1 MKSFPPTMFK
11 PILATCATL
20 ATGSA
25 AVAGPYVNLE
35 ANTGFLGSD
44 YQAATTELHVGYE
57 GKAGAFDWYV
67 QGGPSVLSIDSNG
80 MEGLESDENN
90 QVEMS
95 GKIGAS
101 IAANEQLSIY
111 GEASGVTGEFEN
123 SYGFKAGAKF
133 VF

>member
-1 MKSFPPTMFK
+1 MLK
-11 PILATCATL
+11 PILAACATL

-25 AVAGPYVNLE
+25 AVAGPYVNIE
-35 ANTGFLGSD
+35 SNAGFLGSD

-57 GKAGAFDWYV
+57 GTTGAFNWYV
-67 QGGPSVLSIDSNG
+67 QGGPSVLSLDSNG
-80 MEGLESDENN
+80 GESDENN

-101 IAANEQLSIY
+101 VAASEQLSIY
-111 GEASGVTGEFEN
+111 GELSGLTGELEN
-123 SYGFKAGAKF
+123 SYGLKAGAKF

>member
-1 MKSFPPTMFK
+1 MLK
-11 PILATCATL
+11 PILAACATL

-25 AVAGPYVNLE
+25 AVAGPYVNIE
-35 ANTGFLGSD
+35 SNTGFLGSD

-57 GKAGAFDWYV
+57 GTTGAFNWYV
-67 QGGPSVLSIDSNG
+67 QGGPSVLSLDSNG
-80 MEGLESDENN
+80 VESDENN

-101 IAANEQLSIY
+101 VAASEQLSIY
-111 GEASGVTGEFEN
+111 GEFSGLTGEFEN
-123 SYGFKAGAKF
+123 SYGLKAGAKF

>member
-1 MKSFPPTMFK
+1 MKSFPPTMLK
-11 PILATCATL
+11 PILAACATL

-25 AVAGPYVNLE
+25 AVAGPYVNIE
-35 ANTGFLGSD
+35 SNTGFLGSD

-57 GKAGAFDWYV
+57 GTTGAFNWYV
-67 QGGPSVLSIDSNG
+67 QGGPSVLSLDSNG
-80 MEGLESDENN
+80 VESDENN

-101 IAANEQLSIY
+101 VAASEQLSIY
-111 GEASGVTGEFEN
+111 GEFSGLTGEFEN
-123 SYGFKAGAKF
+123 SYGLKAGAKF

>member
-1 MKSFPPTMFK
+1 MLK
-11 PILATCATL
+11 PILAACATL

-25 AVAGPYVNLE
+25 AVAGPYVNIE
-35 ANTGFLGSD
+35 SNTGFLGSD

-57 GKAGAFDWYV
+57 GTTGAFNWYV
-67 QGGPSVLSIDSNG
+67 QGGHSVLSLDSNG
-80 MEGLESDENN
+80 VESDENN

-101 IAANEQLSIY
+101 VAASEQLSIY
-111 GEASGVTGEFEN
+111 GEFSGLTGEFEN
-123 SYGFKAGAKF
+123 SYGLKAGAKF

>member
-1 MKSFPPTMFK
+1 MKSFSPTMLK

-25 AVAGPYVNLE
+25 AVAGPYVNIE
-35 ANTGFLGSD
+35 SNTGFLGSD

-57 GKAGAFDWYV
+57 GKTGAFNWYV
-67 QGGPSVLSIDSNG
+67 QGGPSVLSLDSNG
-80 MEGLESDENN
+80 VESDENN

-101 IAANEQLSIY
+101 VAASEQLSIY
-111 GEASGVTGEFEN
+111 GEFSGLTGEFEN
-123 SYGFKAGAKF
+123 SYGLKAGAKF

>member
-1 MKSFPPTMFK
+1 MLK
-11 PILATCATL
+11 PILAACATL

-57 GKAGAFDWYV
+57 GKTGAFNWYV
-67 QGGPSVLSIDSNG
+67 QGGPSVLSLDSNG
-80 MEGLESDENN
+80 MEGLDENN

-101 IAANEQLSIY
+101 VAASEQLSIY
-111 GEASGVTGEFEN
+111 GEASGVTGEYEN

-133 VF
+133 LF

>member
-1 MKSFPPTMFK
+1 MLK
-11 PILATCATL
+11 PILAACATL

-25 AVAGPYVNLE
+25 AVAGPYVNIE
-35 ANTGFLGSD
+35 SNTGFLGSD

-57 GKAGAFDWYV
+57 GTTGAFNWYV
-67 QGGPSVLSIDSNG
+67 QGGPSVLSLDSN
-80 MEGLESDENN
+80 GLESDENN

-101 IAANEQLSIY
+101 VVASEQLSIY
-111 GEASGVTGEFEN
+111 GEFSGLTGELEN
-123 SYGFKAGAKF
+123 SYGLKAGAKF

>member
-1 MKSFPPTMFK
+1 MLK

-25 AVAGPYVNLE
+25 AVAGPYVNIE
-35 ANTGFLGSD
+35 SNTGFLGSD

-57 GKAGAFDWYV
+57 GTTGAFNWYV
-67 QGGPSVLSIDSNG
+67 QGGPSVLSLDSNG
-80 MEGLESDENN
+80 VESDENN

-101 IAANEQLSIY
+101 VAASEQLSIY
-111 GEASGVTGEFEN
+111 GEFSGLTGEFEN
-123 SYGFKAGAKF
+123 SYGLKAGAKF